1 MNLLDRRPDRPL
13 PHETHER
20 LRADLLS
27 AIGTQPVRS
36 SRRILVPAIAAA
48 AVFTLIVGLAIGLR
62 AFRPNAE
69 APAGGPTPP
78 TIRALSAA
86 ETEHLHQQCLAESD
100 RITANGLKQPFHKYK
115 VIKAFEFTG
124 IDDPSIVTTWLV
136 GDGIATFTA
145 PGLPDDQADTM
156 PMYWFCSRTKGG
168 KISESSIRSTKG
180 SSKLTGGRMTTI
192 ARNAGGYIAPIT
204 RVTVQP
210 PGKPE
215 VEAYLMGDYWFAPT
229 EGRVDWG
236 PYDADDPMD
245 FKYTIRGYDAD
256 GRLFETLPEPGQ
268 PKNVV
273 CEAMVDPATPKPG
286 ATQGFVPKTPTPP
299 ECREYVWPGR
309 LS

>member
-13 PHETHER
+13 PRETHER
-20 LRADLLS
+20 LRADLLT
-27 AIGTQPVRS
+27 AIDTRPVRS
-36 SRRILVPAIAAA
+36 PRRILVPAIAAA
-48 AVFTLIVGLAIGLR
+48 AVFTLVVGLAIGLR
-62 AFRPNAE
+62 AFRPNAD
-69 APAGGPTPP
+69 APAGGPTQP

-100 RITANGLKQPFHKYK
+100 RITANGLKEPFHKYK

-124 IDDPSIVTTWLV
+124 IGDPNIVTTWLV
-136 GDGIATFTA
+136 GDGIARFTA

-168 KISESSIRSTKG
+168 KISESSIRSPKSG
-180 SSKLTGGRMTTI
+180 SPKSGGRLLPM

-229 EGRVDWG
+229 EGRVGWG
-236 PYDADDPMD
+236 PYDADDPSQS
-245 FKYTIRGYDAD
+245 KYVVRGYNAA
-256 GRLFETLPEPGQ
+256 GRVVATVPEPGG

-273 CEAMVDPATPKPG
+273 CQAVPTVKPDG
-286 ATQGFVPKTPTPP
+286 THTFVPKTPTPP

-309 LS
+309 LG